1 MVKKDGVMTEPG
13 QVDVS
18 SLIIIIG
25 DKDVQLYVLRQQ
37 VALLREEL
45 SKTKKDAK
53 VPD

>member
-1 MVKKDGVMTEPG
+1 MVKKDGVMPEQG
-13 QVDVS
+13 QIDVAA
-18 SLIIIIG
+18 LITIIG